1 MTNAPPGTAQAGV
14 STSDRLAPYVPR
26 IAIEWLRETPTARH
40 KQIEGS
46 LAFVDISGFTALTE
60 RLSKKGKVGA
70 EEMNDLLDACF
81 AELLSVAYAQGAG
94 VIKWGGDA
102 VLLLFEGAGHET
114 RACRAA
120 LNMQRQMKSAGK
132 LRTSS
137 GLVTL
142 RMSVGIHSGAFDFFL
157 VGDLH
162 RELVITGPAATMTV
176 EMETVAEAGEVAVSP
191 ATAAALDRR
200 CLGEEKGPAILL
212 RREPNVTAHPSVA
225 VRDVGDLDIAQ
236 LLPIEV
242 REHLLAGGGEAE
254 HRLMTPAFIH
264 FMGADEL
271 LANEG
276 PDALADALDI
286 VMRTVQRAAHENQV
300 AFFETDIA
308 PSGGKVM
315 LMGGAPRST
324 GKDEERML
332 RAMRAVLDVNSPLP
346 LRIGVNWG
354 RIFVGDFG
362 PPYRR
367 TYSVKG
373 DAVNLAARLMAKAE
387 PGQLLTTDDVLE
399 RSRTRFDT
407 VALEPFQAKG
417 KAEPVQA
424 YVVGSSLGLKE
435 RSASAPLVGREHE
448 LSVLVEALDSARHY
462 EGKIVELVAE
472 PGMGKSRLIEEL
484 RATAEGVSVRS
495 VQCEE
500 YESATPYFSFR
511 HLLREFIGG
520 TDEDDP
526 ETLER
531 HLRER
536 VEVSAPQ
543 LLPWLPLLGVPFG
556 LELSDTPE
564 TAPLADEYR
573 KARLEEVTRELLGM
587 LLLEA
592 TLLVFEDT
600 HWMDDAS
607 ADLLRE
613 LIKGL
618 EQRPWLVVVARR
630 DQPTGFAAPA
640 DAAAA
645 VIELQ
650 PLGAAQAAALAHAAT
665 EETPLLP
672 HEIEALTERAG
683 GNPLFLTEL
692 MAVARQAGG
701 ITELPDSVESL
712 MTSRIDKLSPTD
724 RRVLRCA
731 AVVGASFTKDLV
743 DAALAPESPA
753 PDVWERLGDFLV
765 EEDGHLRFRHALVRD
780 AAYEGLPYRRR
791 REVHGRVGE
800 TIETRAGD
808 RAEDEAELLSLHFF
822 HAHDFDKAWRYSRM
836 AGDHAQSIYA
846 NSEAEQFFERA
857 LEAARHL
864 QSIEPERRDEAA

>member
-1 MTNAPPGTAQAGV
+1 MATAEPTTAQAGV
-14 STSDRLAPYVPR
+14 STSDRLTPYVPR
-26 IAIEWLRETPTARH
+26 IAIDWLRETPNARH

-46 LAFVDISGFTALTE
+46 LAFVDMSGFTALTE

-70 EEMNDLLDACF
+70 EEMNDLLDALF

-102 VLLLFEGAGHET
+102 VLLLFDGAGHET

-120 LNMQRQMKSAGK
+120 LNMQRQIRSAGK

-162 RELVITGPAATMTV
+162 RELIITGPAASTTV
-176 EMETVAEAGEVAVSP
+176 EMETVAEAGEVAVST

-200 CLGEEKGPAILL
+200 CLGREKGPAILL

-225 VRDVGDLDIAQ
+225 VGDVGDLDIAQ

-308 PSGGKVM
+308 SSGGKVM

-324 GKDEERML
+324 GNDEERML

-373 DAVNLAARLMAKAE
+373 DAVNLAARLMANAE

-435 RSASAPLVGREHE
+435 RSASAPLVGREDE

-484 RATAEGVSVRS
+484 RATAEGVAVRS

-511 HLLREFIGG
+511 NLLREFIGCA
-520 TDEDDP
+520 DEDDP
-526 ETLER
+526 ETIER
-531 HLRER
+531 RLRER

-543 LLPWLPLLGVPFG
+543 LTAWLPLIGVPFG
-556 LELSDTPE
+556 LELPDTPE
-564 TAPLADEYR
+564 TAPLADEFR

-630 DQPTGFAAPA
+630 DQPTGFAAPE

-701 ITELPDSVESL
+701 MTELPDSVESL
-712 MTSRIDKLSPTD
+712 MTSRIDQLSPTD
-724 RRVLRCA
+724 RRVLRSA

-800 TIETRAGD
+800 TIEERAGEHD
-808 RAEDEAELLSLHFF
+808 RGRGGAAFPALLPRTRLRQGVALL
-822 HAHDFDKAWRYSRM
+822 AH
-836 AGDHAQSIYA
+836 
-846 NSEAEQFFERA
+846 
-857 LEAARHL
+857 
-864 QSIEPERRDEAA
+864 RR